1 MSTGPAYGVTV
12 GGAGAVRGAKLPKL
26 LARTPPSTFLS
37 VWRGPSRPVTLLL
50 WLPPGAAFRVS
61 GCSATCDVHAEIVS
75 VIGIGDGGWFF
86 DWDQHVLVP
95 NLLRANLVL
104 HSLSFSALLP
114 GAG

>member
-1 MSTGPAYGVTV
+1 VSTGPAYGVTV

-26 LARTPPSTFLS
+26 LARTPTSTFLS
-37 VWRGPSRPVTLLL
+37 VWRGLSRLVTFLS

-75 VIGIGDGGWFF
+75 VIGLGDGGWFF
-86 DWDQHVLVP
+86 DWDQHMLVF

-104 HSLSFSALLP
+104 QSLSLPALLP
-114 GAG
+114 KAG